1 MLRQMQEKANFGV
14 AGNTIEGT
22 YPGASARGRYP
33 EPQTIVFDTNGVTRY
48 YIQR

>member
-1 MLRQMQEKANFGV
+1 MQEKANFGV